1 MALCNHLQTCT
12 IRVLF
17 HKGSLDNDDIGGF
30 QELLSTISSP
40 VLTTLTL
47 SLHVLRAR
55 DDPTV
60 RRVTFPEMRA
70 FNWAG
75 VEATL
80 ARGNLPGLRSLVV
93 EGEGEVAVLQ
103 DHVARVLPGLHARR
117 VVQLVSYSDS

>member
-17 HKGSLDNDDIGGF
+17 HKGSLDNDDVHGF
-30 QELLSTISSP
+30 KGLLSTISSP

-47 SLHVLRAR
+47 SLHALRAR

-60 RRVTFPEMRA
+60 RRVTFPEMCA

-75 VEATL
+75 VEASL
-80 ARGNLPGLRSLVV
+80 DRGSLPGLRSLVV
-93 EGEGEVAVLQ
+93 EGEGEAAILQ
-103 DHVARVLPGLHARR
+103 DHIARVLPGLHARR
-117 VVQLVSYSDS
+117 VVQLVSYSES